1 MAMEVHSTPK
11 HDMDCFIK
19 ECAYLF
25 HDRWL
30 RGHLFLSF
38 CIQFFMQCPIIIRS
52 HNLHARNIKRVM
64 GEIISYHERLVFSLF
79 LGLMGLCIFWP
90 FFGLPLLCPLRWFRP
105 LIFYWIFVSFA
116 RTWVFPSILYF
127 FPLCWVLCFIHGWQ
141 VSLAEFVTDSIYV
154 WNQNQDNSTLVFQN
168 WNQRFFINVKN

>member
-1 MAMEVHSTPK
+1 MISDACSKP
-11 HDMDCFIK
+11 
-19 ECAYLF
+19 
-25 HDRWL
+25 
-30 RGHLFLSF
+30 
-38 CIQFFMQCPIIIRS
+38 PITIRS
-52 HNLHARNIKRVM
+52 HNLHACDIKRVM
-64 GEIISYHERLVFSLF
+64 SEIISYHERLVLSLF

-90 FFGLPLLCPLRWFRP
+90 FFGLPFLCPVRQFRP

-127 FPLCWVLCFIHGWQ
+127 FSLCCVLCFIRGLQ
-141 VSLAEFVTDSIYV
+141 VSLTEFVTDSIYV